1 MSVINKNFNP
11 NLQELYDLL
20 NIEIINSLLEGQ
32 YEIVSGYNNTY
43 SLRLAKGFIIDV
55 IVNIDVI
62 HNKKIIYNNRV
73 TFPDLTKIPYDIGEK
88 IVDKLNDKSK
98 EREVMKMEE
107 EILKLQQKINNL
119 KKNGSEQ

>member
-1 MSVINKNFNP
+1 MSVINKNFNS

-32 YEIVSGYNNTY
+32 YEIISEYNNTY

-73 TFPDLTKIPYDIGEK
+73 TFPDLSKIPYDIGEK
-88 IVDKLNDKSK
+88 IVDKLKDKSK

-107 EILKLQQKINNL
+107 EILKLQRKINNL
-119 KKNGSEQ
+119 KKNGSGQ